1 MQNEIALGYTKQVR
15 GRSMCNTDPKKTS
28 YIQHVGTDGEDKSL
42 EESYRYDRHRRFQ
55 AMW

>member
-1 MQNEIALGYTKQVR
+1 MQNEMALGYTKQVR